1 MTQDPPAPA
10 SQRTRWFVLTAVSL
24 GLLLATVDTSILY
37 VVVPLLTDELSA
49 SVSESLWIINMY
61 PLVMTGL
68 LLGTGTLGD
77 RFGHKLVFQI
87 GISAFGIASL
97 LAAFSPNA
105 WVLIVAR
112 ALLAVGA
119 ALMLPATLA
128 IIRFTFEDEDERNV
142 AIAVWSSVSIGG
154 IAFGPLVGG
163 LLLEWFEPSWVSF
176 RSA

>member
-37 VVVPLLTDELSA
+37 VVVPLLMDELSA

-119 ALMLPATLA
+119 ALMLPATLVEMQRRLPGRA
-128 IIRFTFEDEDERNV
+128 PGTLTR
-142 AIAVWSSVSIGG
+142 S
-154 IAFGPLVGG
+154 
-163 LLLEWFEPSWVSF
+163 PSGNLMES
-176 RSA
+176 